1 MEGCAELEGVRGA
14 EGGAV
19 SSPAWARPAENLGER
34 GSQLRFAIRHGGA
47 VVGGVEEKYQ
57 CCAAATE
64 SCSGRLQRRVAVA
77 GESRRWMEER
87 WSLPC

>member
-1 MEGCAELEGVRGA
+1 MGGKLTVAMRQYKPEG
-14 EGGAV
+14 
-19 SSPAWARPAENLGER
+19 
-34 GSQLRFAIRHGGA
+34 QLGGA
-47 VVGGVEEKYQ
+47 VVGGVAEKYQ
-57 CCAAATE
+57 GCAAATE